1 MKPVLIAALASLA
14 LVACSGVYGP
24 NDARVVGSVPA
35 ACISQGALPAA
46 SNGPE
51 CQAPAGQ
58 RRVGSLFVKA
68 E

>member
-1 MKPVLIAALASLA
+1 MKPTIIAAIASLA

-24 NDARVVGSVPA
+24 NDARVTGSVPA
-35 ACISQGALPAA
+35 ACLDRGTLPAV